1 MSDIQDYFEDINKKT
16 GNLLIRI
23 YLNKIENRITFIT
36 ETGYYLEILKS
47 EMTKLLGRTKH
58 NITKDE
64 YCENVL
70 RLKTTEVVLVHCN
83 IVNTDFLLK
92 TFNLVLSC
100 IEVWFTDQNFKP
112 LDIEDKINITLV
124 VKK

>member
-1 MSDIQDYFEDINKKT
+1 MPDRSYSVSDIQDYFEDINKKT

-70 RLKTTEVVLVHCN
+70 RLKNYWSGT
-83 IVNTDFLLK
+83 
-92 TFNLVLSC
+92 S
-100 IEVWFTDQNFKP
+100 P
-112 LDIEDKINITLV
+112 L
-124 VKK
+124 